1 MYCNENAS
9 DAIMTQSARARRE
22 DSGGR
27 RCISSG
33 DTAARTLIA
42 CGGTHHV
49 INEVPASLVRVEE
62 GVFIVPRRAA
72 RVREGGDVRPWS

>member
-9 DAIMTQSARARRE
+9 DAIMTQSARARERERE
-22 DSGGR
+22 DSGGL
-27 RCISSG
+27 
-33 DTAARTLIA
+33 LIA